1 MHPHVLDVERAAL
14 LLKVGAVVIRRWAQ
28 SGEVPGTRIG
38 GQWRFWAPALLT
50 RALGPEIAKDAIP
63 SLPADHVEPGIVD
76 SRELAK
82 LLGVT
87 DRTMAL
93 LMRDRQVPGEKVGGT
108 WRTYWPSIRSRLA
121 EGKPLDDAAEVAHGS
136 AGEKQDRP

>member
-50 RALGPEIAKDAIP
+50 RVLGPEVAKDAIP
-63 SLPADHVEPGIVD
+63 PLPGDHVEPGIVD

-93 LMRDRQVPGEKVGGT
+93 LMREGQVPGERVGGT

-121 EGKPLDDAAEVAHGS
+121 EGTPLADAGEFAHDS
-136 AGEKQDRP
+136 AGERNDSP